1 MGVVIGEADGEH
13 VLLAECGECGERYET
28 DETMDNDCPHCGG
41 RNVYPDV
48 VESGDPDE
56 WR

>member
-1 MGVVIGEADGEH
+1 MGVEIGEADGEH
-13 VLLAECGECGERYET
+13 ILLAECDGCEEEYET
-28 DETMDNDCPHCGG
+28 DETMDNDCPHCGS

-48 VESGDPDE
+48 VESGEPDE